1 MTKIKIIV
9 LSHYLFD
16 EKMRDLHLNDDNV
29 ENENSAFISI
39 IGTEECLKY
48 WVRENDEHYF
58 KNHPNVLNLEFDDIG
73 EDVIYNGHYFKT
85 MHIDQGEKSFEF
97 IENMISSGKN
107 TFYIHCKAGY
117 SRSRAFGEFI
127 YRYCM
132 ENDIEVDYEDRN
144 DFTTMYNVW
153 VFNVLNHVYC
163 KKYMLKWYSEDNTDY
178 IEEIKTPSIRE
189 INRH

>member
-1 MTKIKIIV
+1 MAKIKIIV

-48 WVRENDEHYF
+48 WVHENDKHYF
-58 KNHPNVLNLEFDDIG
+58 KDHPNVLNLEFDDIG
-73 EDVIYNGHYFKT
+73 VDVIYNGHYFKT
-85 MHIDQGEKSFEF
+85 MHIDQGEKAFEF
-97 IENMISSGKN
+97 IENMISSGKD

-132 ENDIEVDYEDRN
+132 ENDIEVYYEDRN

-163 KKYMLKWYSEDNTDY
+163 KKYRLKWYSEDNSDY
-178 IEEIKTPSIRE
+178 IEEIKNPSIRE